1 MKEFNALDNAVDKI
15 DWTLLYNQKLSL
27 LYAIDTLKNLKQEQ
41 YTEHLEG
48 IINLLDNLQDAAEAD
63 EVWEYPEEKEYNG
76 N

>member
-1 MKEFNALDNAVDKI
+1 MKEFNELDNAVDRI

-63 EVWEYPEEKEYNG
+63 EVWEYPEEEYNG